1 MATAVYVLCAVTSL
15 LCAVLLL
22 RGWLRTRSRLL
33 LWSALCFALLAA
45 NNTILFVDLSV
56 WTEVDLGA
64 WRAGTGLA
72 GLSVL
77 LAGLIWESR

>member
-1 MATAVYVLCAVTSL
+1 MATVVYVLCALTSL

-33 LWSALCFALLAA
+33 LWSAACFALLAV
-45 NNTILFVDLSV
+45 NNAILFVDLSV

-64 WRAGTGLA
+64 WRTGTGLA

-77 LAGLIWESR
+77 LAGLIWESG